1 MNTSESTSSPEQGEA
16 LIKRI
21 LVVAELLA
29 KALPLDTDAESVLG
43 SAASK
48 TQENN
53 PRVS

>member
-1 MNTSESTSSPEQGEA
+1 MNASESTPSPEQGEA
-16 LIKRI
+16 LIKRL

-29 KALPLDTDAESVLG
+29 KALPLDADTEPLLG

-48 TQENN
+48 TQESN